1 MDLLAGPETSRMGTR
16 GRTNPEY
23 VGPSLLPALA
33 LHAGIGSGRK
43 AARLHHLAALV
54 RERIGTAVEGARFYA
69 PPDAGMSLGLTT
81 FDAPGL
87 DANAM
92 QKALLE

>member
-1 MDLLAGPETSRMGTR
+1 MDLLAGPETSHMGTR

-43 AARLHHLAALV
+43 AARLHHLAALSCGNASALQWKV
-54 RERIGTAVEGARFYA
+54 
-69 PPDAGMSLGLTT
+69 
-81 FDAPGL
+81 PGSTHRP
-87 DANAM
+87 M
-92 QKALLE
+92 LE